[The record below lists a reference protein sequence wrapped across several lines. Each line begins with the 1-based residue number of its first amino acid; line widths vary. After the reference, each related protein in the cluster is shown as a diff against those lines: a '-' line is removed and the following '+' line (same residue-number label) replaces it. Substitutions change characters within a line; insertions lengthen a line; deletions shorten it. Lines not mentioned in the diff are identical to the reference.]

1 MTDPAPDAASG
12 GDGAANARG
21 SSWRDKVATET
32 QEIALAQVTAPDAA
46 AGEQGAD
53 DMKSK
58 GKNLLAGAL
67 STPSTRGSSW
77 RDKFAAKTKEITLA
91 RVTAVDGAKMP
102 DVSTAMQATPRNEKQ
117 VQARKLAAQLQRIE
131 QENSESVAEAEA
143 LRDKQKVE
151 ITTLRAEH
159 DRRLVARDRGEAAD
173 VLTTEN
179 HILQGNIAGLM
190 QERMEVLQLL
200 HGGAVGRVNTS
211 EQFSLDKTWAPLL
224 KLLTSQS
231 ELETTNSELAQ
242 QMNMLQ
248 LLLGD
253 MQSSIKPP

>member
-1 MTDPAPDAASG
+1 M
-12 GDGAANARG
+12 
-21 SSWRDKVATET
+21 
-32 QEIALAQVTAPDAA
+32 
-46 AGEQGAD
+46 
-53 DMKSK
+53 
-58 GKNLLAGAL
+58 
-67 STPSTRGSSW
+67 
-77 RDKFAAKTKEITLA
+77 
-91 RVTAVDGAKMP
+91 
-102 DVSTAMQATPRNEKQ
+102 
-117 VQARKLAAQLQRIE
+117 QRIE

-190 QERMEVLQLL
+190 QERCGSLYHCHAADLSGGVRSMEVLQLL

-224 KLLTSQS
+224 KVSTV
-231 ELETTNSELAQ
+231 
-242 QMNMLQ
+242 
-248 LLLGD
+248 
-253 MQSSIKPP
+253 